1 MPISLP
7 SSETKHDLN
16 IRDDNDSCDNVIT
29 HNDTLDSITIRT
41 DIAVLR
47 SGIVATVELSTQKL
61 SGNSKPCQPENP
73 GMLKPVCFRVFRK
86 AATLAT
92 IRMTGPQLRDTCAQA
107 SKRGWVSR

>member
-41 DIAVLR
+41 DMTSV
-47 SGIVATVELSTQKL
+47 
-61 SGNSKPCQPENP
+61 
-73 GMLKPVCFRVFRK
+73 
-86 AATLAT
+86 T
-92 IRMTGPQLRDTCAQA
+92 ILII
-107 SKRGWVSR
+107 